1 MATYELQ
8 LVRVKVSDAD
18 PLPFRRPDQV
28 VDYLQK
34 NKCFTTEDFWRE
46 QCWMIAL
53 GKGSIPIGHFRVSS
67 GSPDKCLI
75 DAGLIARVALMV
87 GAVGVVVSHNH
98 PGGDSKPT
106 VRDIDETK
114 KLNNALGALSIG
126 LVDHVIVSAD
136 EYFSFKDEIVKKFK
150 GLF

>member
-8 LVRVKVSDAD
+8 LVRVKVSDD
-18 PLPFRRPDQV
+18 EPIRITKPEQV

-53 GKGSIPIGHFRVSS
+53 GKGNIPVGHFRVSS
-67 GSPDKCLI
+67 GSPSACLI
-75 DAGLIARVALMV
+75 DANLIARIAVMA

-98 PGGDSKPT
+98 PSGDPTPSKQDYKAT
-106 VRDIDETK
+106 DRIYDAAQIMGIQ
-114 KLNNALGALSIG
+114 LL
-126 LVDHVIVSAD
+126 DHVVIGDGKFESLFQNRK
-136 EYFSFKDEIVKKFK
+136 EVKHE
-150 GLF
+150 